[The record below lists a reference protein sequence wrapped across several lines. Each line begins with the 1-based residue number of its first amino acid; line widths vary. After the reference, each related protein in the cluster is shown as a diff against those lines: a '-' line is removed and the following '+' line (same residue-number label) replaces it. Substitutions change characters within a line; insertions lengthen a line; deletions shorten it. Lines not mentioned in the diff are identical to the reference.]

1 MELLNFSLSIWPHS
15 LFLLILILNFETNLP
30 DRKKF
35 SKTVHQYQSCLI
47 KLPRYVLEDG
57 TITRHEYTNFIS
69 SQAPD
74 LLQFAHGLYDIYDAN
89 GDHHLG
95 LTDLN
100 ALHSKIDVDGKL
112 LLLHIFIQD
121 FDLKFSFVYNLILL
135 AS

>member
-35 SKTVHQYQSCLI
+35 SKTVHQCQWCLI